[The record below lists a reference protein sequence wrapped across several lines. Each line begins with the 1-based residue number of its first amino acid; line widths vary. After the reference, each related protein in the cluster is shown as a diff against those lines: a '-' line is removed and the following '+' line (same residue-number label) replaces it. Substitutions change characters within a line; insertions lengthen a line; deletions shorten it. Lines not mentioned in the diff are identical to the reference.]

1 MKRYDNF
8 FKKNNLFKRD
18 NLLKHDRHRTAARN
32 GPSKARSGR
41 SGFTLM
47 EILVALTVLSLTLMS
62 IYQSFANTV
71 FIHQATQG
79 LWKAMVFTGGE
90 LAKLERGP
98 TLQVEVRQGEYP
110 ESHPMAGFRWLREV
124 ADEEPF
130 PGVRVRKVI
139 FELSWGT
146 ATGRQTYRSQT
157 YVPIPK

>member
-8 FKKNNLFKRD
+8 FKHD
-18 NLLKHDRHRTAARN
+18 NLLKHDRHRTGARN
-32 GPSKARSGR
+32 GPSEGR
-41 SGFTLM
+41 GGRPGFTLM
-47 EILVALTVLSLTLMS
+47 EILVALTVLSLTLTS
-62 IYQSFANTV
+62 IYQSFGNTV
-71 FIHQATQG
+71 FIQQATQG

-90 LAKLERGP
+90 LARLERGS

-110 ESHPMAGFRWLREV
+110 KSHPMSGFRWLREV

-130 PGVRVRKVI
+130 PGVRVRKVT

>member
-1 MKRYDNF
+1 MKRHDNVF
-8 FKKNNLFKRD
+8 QHNSLSQD
-18 NLLKHDRHRTAARN
+18 DCHRTGARN
-32 GPSKARSGR
+32 GLSMRRGR
-41 SGFTLM
+41 PGFTLM

-71 FIHQATQG
+71 FIQEATRG
-79 LWKAMVFTGGE
+79 LWKAMVFTDSE

-110 ESHPMAGFRWLREV
+110 DSHPMSGFRWLRDV

-139 FELSWGT
+139 FQFFWVT
-146 ATGRQTYRSQT
+146 AIGRQTYRSQT
-157 YVPIPK
+157 HVPSPK

>member
-1 MKRYDNF
+1 MKRSENDF
-8 FKKNNLFKRD
+8 RRKNP
-18 NLLKHDRHRTAARN
+18 RTQKCHPTGARN
-32 GPSKARSGR
+32 GPAKGR
-41 SGFTLM
+41 GGLPGFTLM
-47 EILVALTVLSLTLMS
+47 EILVALIVLSLTLMS

-71 FIHQATQG
+71 FIQKATQG
-79 LWKAMVFTGGE
+79 LWKAMVFTGSE

-110 ESHPMAGFRWLREV
+110 DSHPMSGFRWLRDV

-139 FELSWGT
+139 FQLSWVT